1 MIINLLARLTA
12 LLIIIA
18 GHAVFGV
25 GWTAG
30 IFVGGIAMLILFRL
44 KTGYW
49 FDA

>member
-1 MIINLLARLTA
+1 MLITLFSRLSA
-12 LLIIIA
+12 LLIIII
-18 GHAVFGV
+18 GHHFLGV

-44 KTGYW
+44 KMGYW